1 MDKIIVNGNKS
12 KRLYELAKKLL
23 DLSIKQ
29 IKCIINFNKEISIK
43 IIVITRKKFIK
54 SLDENFNNYAIMF
67 MEDGNIYI
75 NQDSFKNFDLEFCK
89 ILHHEIIH
97 AILYNINKNI
107 DLWLS
112 EGLATLLARNII
124 KDKVNKR
131 NIIPLNK
138 LKKYFKFNID
148 YYYSAM
154 LYIKY
159 LYVTQKEILK
169 ELILSNMDVKITKKE
184 LVSFLLTNNI

>member
-1 MDKIIVNGNKS
+1 M
-12 KRLYELAKKLL
+12 
-23 DLSIKQ
+23 
-29 IKCIINFNKEISIK
+29 
-43 IIVITRKKFIK
+43 
-54 SLDENFNNYAIMF
+54 
-67 MEDGNIYI
+67 
-75 NQDSFKNFDLEFCK
+75 
-89 ILHHEIIH
+89 HHEIIH

-159 LYVTQKEILK
+159 LYVTKKEILK
-169 ELILSNMDVKITKKE
+169 ELLLSNIDVKITKKE
-184 LVSFLLTNNI
+184 VVSFLLTNHI